1 MLEKSYAEWVF
12 DRQRPRDGKV
22 AWLVLETMDVLG
34 SSEGDWGVQHGRLK
48 ATCILGPPAAA
59 EDQNTVQ

>member
-1 MLEKSYAEWVF
+1 MLEKSYDEWVF

-22 AWLVLETMDVLG
+22 ARQVLETTEVLD

-59 EDQNTVQ
+59 EDQNTVR